1 MDRRSNTGITKRKK
15 TLNAC
20 QWCRTRK
27 IKCTGH
33 QPCDY
38 CTAKRLECT
47 FLEAKRKVLV
57 TEEYVREL
65 EARCAGQEPSLS
77 AGRGSE
83 RPTPVNTDP
92 ITPQSLARPVDPGRQ
107 PLRAEETTSNN
118 AVCDYSD
125 ALGDDYRRFGHSSSF
140 SFSRNIR
147 LMITE
152 TIQGPE
158 LHDKL
163 PIRDGA
169 YGMPWKTVSVDLLG
183 LNLPS
188 EEYAEYLTQTVH
200 FAFRPMYHLF
210 DKAAFL
216 RRLHEFYENHK
227 SETPKPTNLWHIQML
242 VIFALGTSILSRESG
257 PSGPTGSQYFSRAI
271 EALPDC
277 HQLSQEPVLSIEIL
291 GLIALYMQAM
301 DMRVAAHQYAGLA
314 VRICVAHGLE
324 RRWDSRRNTR
334 EEFEHRSRLWWSIYV
349 IDRKLSSLIGV
360 VPAISDEDISLPKP
374 EVREEAD
381 EDSRSMAFHVE
392 IMSQLGHVLNVVYGH
407 GLQRALGCKFIT
419 AIQAVLHKQAETAT
433 RLNVCMKTNSHLPGS
448 AQDIS
453 RTAAN
458 LYLLH
463 HQITILAIRPITYFL
478 LERKLSD
485 ERSTLQLS
493 EAVIGLLRVCIES
506 AQKIL
511 KIIESLRERKL
522 LNMIL
527 PHDIDFMFAA
537 AFILILIDIIVPS
550 VSESWDLDAVL
561 SLLDDCV
568 ARGIIIAGP
577 YKKDLAEI
585 LHLRQTLRDRQSS
598 ARPQAH
604 DLTGNQLDRSYM
616 DHAATNLLSLREDM
630 QQNHGLHV
638 DPARTESHWDSG
650 LVHPETIQSAI
661 EGLDFVFPDDLSV
674 AETVGNDWMW

>member
-1 MDRRSNTGITKRKK
+1 MDRRSSTGIIKRKK
-15 TLNAC
+15 TLNAQVLRPELSCRLCTDEYRC

-38 CTAKRLECT
+38 CTTKGLECT
-47 FLEAKRKVLV
+47 FLEPKRKVLV
-57 TEEYVREL
+57 SEEYILDL
-65 EARCAGQEPSLS
+65 EARCAGQAPPL
-77 AGRGSE
+77 RE
-83 RPTPVNTDP
+83 REAERRTPVTTAP
-92 ITPQSLARPVDPGRQ
+92 ITPRSLQRPAVPQQQ
-107 PLRAEETTSNN
+107 PSRGDERPRNEL
-118 AVCDYSD
+118 CDYAD
-125 ALGDDYRRFGHSSSF
+125 AIGDDYRRFGHSSSF

-152 TIQGPE
+152 RIKGPD
-158 LHDKL
+158 LHDKI

-169 YGMPWKTVSVDLLG
+169 YGMPWKAVSVDLSG

-188 EEYAEYLTQTVH
+188 EDYAEYLTQTVH
-200 FAFRPMYHLF
+200 FAFRPLYHLF

-216 RRLHEFYENHK
+216 RRLHEFYDNLK
-227 SETPKPTNLWHIQML
+227 GATPQPTGLWHIQML

-257 PSGPTGSQYFSRAI
+257 PSGPTGSQYFARAI

-291 GLIALYMQAM
+291 GQIALFMQAM
-301 DMRVAAHQYAGLA
+301 DMRVAAHQYIGLA

-324 RRWDSRRNTR
+324 RRWDIRHNTR
-334 EEFEHRSRLWWSIYV
+334 EEFEHL
-349 IDRKLSSLIGV
+349 
-360 VPAISDEDISLPKP
+360 PAISDEDISLSKP
-374 EVREEAD
+374 EIREGAD
-381 EDSRSMAFHVE
+381 EDDRSMAFHVE

-407 GLQRALGCKFIT
+407 GSQRSLGCKFTT
-419 AIQAVLHKQAETAT
+419 AIQSVLQKQAQTAT
-433 RLNVCMKTNSHLPGS
+433 RLNVCMKTDSHLLGS
-448 AQDIS
+448 VDGIS
-453 RTAAN
+453 RAAAN

-478 LERKLSD
+478 LEKRLSD
-485 ERSTLQLS
+485 ERSSLQLS

-511 KIIESLRERKL
+511 TIIESLRERKL

-537 AFILILIDIIVPS
+537 AFILVLIDIIDPS
-550 VSESWDLDAVL
+550 LSEPWDLNAVL
-561 SLLDDCV
+561 FLLDDYV
-568 ARGIIIAGP
+568 ARGIIIADP
-577 YKKDLAEI
+577 YKKDLLEI
-585 LHLRQTLRDRQSS
+585 IHLRDTLQN
-598 ARPQAH
+598 
-604 DLTGNQLDRSYM
+604 NQLSENAQPRNPSGNEPSSSDIDRGAS
-616 DHAATNLLSLREDM
+616 NLLSLRQDV
-630 QQNHGLHV
+630 QLNHGPHM
-638 DPARTESHWDSG
+638 DPTRTESPWDSG

-661 EGLDFVFPDDLSV
+661 DGLDFGFLDDLAV